1 MTPRERLLDAWA
13 RWVTRHPAATLI
25 MSLLV
30 AAVSILLAATS
41 LELHSDRSDLVSG
54 DLDWSRRYAEYRHD
68 FKRWDDLVLCFEGDP
83 GDSRIDELARQ
94 VAERLDSEER
104 IASADAGF
112 AITEAGPRMW
122 KVADVEEFNQALTW
136 FGHAQKIAEQ
146 PGPAE
151 GRGGVP
157 RDPAGPGVKESFS
170 GCHRRNPIWIP
181 PFSDPP
187 PVPNPPRPN
196 SEALH
201 EPV

>member
-151 GRGGVP
+151 ALALFSSTLAGGRGRYAPGVT
-157 RDPAGPGVKESFS
+157 RSRRSVRVDLDPAE
-170 GCHRRNPIWIP
+170 
-181 PFSDPP
+181 
-187 PVPNPPRPN
+187 
-196 SEALH
+196 EALH
-201 EPV
+201 HVILASHRLTP